1 MELHDTLH
9 GFRAGRG
16 MGTETLEANLAQQ
29 LTGIAHK
36 PPFKVFFDVCK
47 VYNYL
52 DRGRCMEILW
62 GYGMVPNM
70 AHLLAHYWD
79 RQQIV
84 PMLGRL
90 LGKEFFTERGV
101 TQDNPTSPM
110 IFNIVVDAVVRVVLA
125 EVCRPQEVHHGMG
138 WAAGEWNL
146 VLYVDNVW
154 IAGRDQ
160 IWVKDKLKVTV
171 AMSRKV
177 AIGTNLENT
186 KSGVCTPVFI

>member
-62 GYGMVPNM
+62 DYVMVQNM
-70 AHLLAHYWD
+70 AHLIAHHWD
-79 RQQIV
+79 NRQFV
-84 PMLGRL
+84 PNVRGFLGRTFST
-90 LGKEFFTERGV
+90 GRGFT
-101 TQDNPTSPM
+101 
-110 IFNIVVDAVVRVVLA
+110 
-125 EVCRPQEVHHGMG
+125 
-138 WAAGEWNL
+138 
-146 VLYVDNVW
+146 
-154 IAGRDQ
+154 
-160 IWVKDKLKVTV
+160 
-171 AMSRKV
+171 
-177 AIGTNLENT
+177 
-186 KSGVCTPVFI
+186 